1 MGPEHAADVLIVSL
15 GSTEGLRRADAEL
28 QDSMRRAGAR
38 VVSVPGC
45 TQRSRMRKTMTNL
58 DDIIRDMDK
67 RKVDTYAL
75 SKTNPLMY
83 WAPPGFGL
91 ELADRKSTR

>member
-38 VVSVPGC
+38 VATVSPAAPGELP
-45 TQRSRMRKTMTNL
+45 TMMLT
-58 DDIIRDMDK
+58 
-67 RKVDTYAL
+67 AL
-75 SKTNPLMY
+75 A
-83 WAPPGFGL
+83 WARAARG
-91 ELADRKSTR
+91 AATRGR